1 MATRPLK
8 HSLQQYE
15 QSEFIQKQR
24 KAKYASWSLDVGAS
38 ISGQPLQC
46 TIGVAQFAG
55 QLTDMIHLACATADD
70 QEVKISFSLQAFN
83 TLLSNFQLPPLH
95 LDDPQDIM
103 AVSIDIVKS
112 LVLEPL
118 CNTQLGLK
126 DISIDRE
133 YELAE
138 SELSIRDYVVDIRS
152 AQLSQAVRVF
162 FRGID
167 ILKQHGAN
175 IAKPSLLL
183 NVPCQEYHIL
193 AGAHLPVEKA
203 NQLKEGDVFGIFVL
217 PEAQL
222 MLPGNPLQSEVIPMD
237 GENTPVDLYELKVMK
252 MGKTK
257 TLNSLIFNYNNS
269 NDQTNEMA
277 YIFLHDRVILG
288 SAFNY
293 QGQDYFLVK
302 AVKQA

>member
-1 MATRPLK
+1 
-8 HSLQQYE
+8 
-15 QSEFIQKQR
+15 
-24 KAKYASWSLDVGAS
+24 
-38 ISGQPLQC
+38 
-46 TIGVAQFAG
+46 
-55 QLTDMIHLACATADD
+55 
-70 QEVKISFSLQAFN
+70 
-83 TLLSNFQLPPLH
+83 
-95 LDDPQDIM
+95 
-103 AVSIDIVKS
+103 
-112 LVLEPL
+112 
-118 CNTQLGLK
+118 
-126 DISIDRE
+126 
-133 YELAE
+133 
-138 SELSIRDYVVDIRS
+138 
-152 AQLSQAVRVF
+152 
-162 FRGID
+162 
-167 ILKQHGAN
+167 
-175 IAKPSLLL
+175 
-183 NVPCQEYHIL
+183 
-193 AGAHLPVEKA
+193 AHLPVEKA